1 MIVCICRKVC
11 DRTVLRVIQEGAE
24 TIDDV
29 SSACRA
35 GSGCGACHET
45 IQELLDDA
53 AAGEAG
59 CPRRSGAILS
69 PYLQTA

>member
-11 DRTVLRVIQEGAE
+11 DRTVLRVIQEGADSL
-24 TIDDV
+24 DDV
-29 SSACRA
+29 TEACRA

-45 IQELLDDA
+45 IQDMLDDA
-53 AAGEAG
+53 AGEGG
-59 CPRRSGAILS
+59 CPRRSSVVLS